1 MEISCYLEQKDDSN
15 IVTISDVFPDSPGE
29 MCYNELAMRESTED
43 CHMADACL
51 LNWQI
56 TTLRP
61 AVLSLERSLNLD
73 KKQFSVTS

>member
-51 LNWQI
+51 LNWQ
-56 TTLRP
+56 RQCNNHAAP
-61 AVLSLERSLNLD
+61 C
-73 KKQFSVTS
+73 SVKP